1 MSVSEDVDT
10 LGYGILG
17 FVARPTHAA
26 MSAVSAR
33 RTYEPMDE
41 ISGLATR

>member
-17 FVARPTHAA
+17 FAGRPTHAA

-33 RTYEPMDE
+33 RT
-41 ISGLATR
+41 L